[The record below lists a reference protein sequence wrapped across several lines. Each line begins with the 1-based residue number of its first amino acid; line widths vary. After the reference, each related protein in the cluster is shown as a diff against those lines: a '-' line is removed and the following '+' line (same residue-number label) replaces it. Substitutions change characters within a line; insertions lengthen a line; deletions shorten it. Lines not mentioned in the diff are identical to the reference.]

1 MIDFNKKMY
10 AKDRLEFVEFL
21 KEQQATIGFPVS
33 ARGWCYLM
41 EQKNYVDKSQFDKIE
56 EVINRCRKEGLLPVD
71 FVAEEDARAFAGL
84 EKTSRETMKELLS
97 QRLSAVLYGH
107 WYYTPDW
114 LEGET
119 YYIQVLVEKVDLKT
133 MFKPVCGDYHIPI
146 ANAKGWQS
154 ILQRAEYARRFQEA
168 EREGLKCVLLYAGDF
183 DPDGLRISSAMR
195 KNLEQLKDISWADG
209 EEGYDPEGLIIERV
223 ALNYDFIQQQNYT
236 WIDNLIT
243 GSKKKPD
250 KAESLADPRHT
261 NFNLP
266 YVQDYLQ
273 RFGERKCESNVM
285 VTTPDIARQL
295 LRTAIEKYLVD
306 AVTRFKAKQ
315 QVIKEQYQEELEG
328 LGIVEIADLE
338 KAIEYLDNDI
348 DDDDIDFSGF
358 DVDDDE

>member
-10 AKDRLEFVEFL
+10 VKDRLEFVEFL
-21 KEQQATIGFPVS
+21 KEQQTTIGFPVS

-56 EVINRCRKEGLLPVD
+56 EVINKCRKEGLLPVD
-71 FVAEEDARAFAGL
+71 FVAEEDARSFAGL
-84 EKTSRETMKELLS
+84 EKPSRETMKELLS

-107 WYYTPDW
+107 WYFTPDW

-168 EREGLKCVLLYAGDF
+168 ERRDLKCVLLYAGDF
-183 DPDGLRISSAMR
+183 DPDGLRISSVMR
-195 KNLEQLKDISWADG
+195 KNLEQVKDIAWADG
-209 EEGYDPEGLIIERV
+209 EEGYDPDGLIIERV

-243 GSKKKPD
+243 GSGKDLANKK
-250 KAESLADPRHT
+250 HQ
-261 NFNLP
+261 NFKLP

-273 RFGERKCESNVM
+273 QFGERKCESNVM
-285 VTTPDIARQL
+285 VTTPNIARQL
-295 LRTAIEKYLVD
+295 LRTAIEKYLGVD

-315 QVIKEQYQEELEG
+315 QVIKEQYQEELEA

-338 KAIEYLDNDI
+338 KAIEYLDNDNDI
-348 DDDDIDFSGF
+348 DDDDMDFSGF
-358 DVDDDE
+358 DVEDE